1 VRALRGPAA
10 ALLLVAGLAAPPA
23 SAESP
28 AAPAPVPAPV
38 PAWAGAWRLDV
49 AGSAMGRGPRV
60 PRWREDRIAEDGA
73 WLAVDMTSVRASGD
87 TVRLAYRYRTDGEAV
102 NRMLGQDIRTRG
114 RLDGRALVLES
125 ETQLALFRFEVR
137 ERWTLSDDG
146 TTMTQERTSRSPMG
160 EERQRLLFRRVRGR

>member
-1 VRALRGPAA
+1 MRPLRGPAA
-10 ALLLVAGLAAPPA
+10 ALLLTAGLTAPLPLCASPATLAPA
-23 SAESP
+23 SAS
-28 AAPAPVPAPV
+28 A

-49 AGSAMGRGPRV
+49 AGSSMGRGPRV
-60 PRWREDRIAEDGA
+60 PRWREDRIAEDGV

-114 RLDGRALVLES
+114 RLDGGALVFES

-137 ERWTLSDDG
+137 ERWTLSADG
-146 TTMTQERTSRSPMG
+146 ATMTQERTSRSPMG

>member
-1 VRALRGPAA
+1 
-10 ALLLVAGLAAPPA
+10 
-23 SAESP
+23 
-28 AAPAPVPAPV
+28 
-38 PAWAGAWRLDV
+38 
-49 AGSAMGRGPRV
+49 MGRGPRV